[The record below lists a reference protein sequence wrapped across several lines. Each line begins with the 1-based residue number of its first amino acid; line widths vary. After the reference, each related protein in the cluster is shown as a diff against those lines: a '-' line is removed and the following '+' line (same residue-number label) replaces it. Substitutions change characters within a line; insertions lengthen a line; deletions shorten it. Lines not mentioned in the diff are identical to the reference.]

1 MSIARHHAEWL
12 SLLEI
17 SGPFLSLETLVAV
30 FPQGI
35 EHDNPAVRRH
45 LRQTYEEWL
54 DSQGGLRPDP
64 AMHAAW
70 VRYVLTLVLELPESV
85 LRQRSRPARRLARAD
100 RGTWR
105 NAGA

>member
-35 EHDNPAVRRH
+35 EHDNADVRRH
-45 LRQTYEEWL
+45 LRQAYEEWL
-54 DSQGGLRPDP
+54 DNQGGLQADP
-64 AMHAAW
+64 ALH
-70 VRYVLTLVLELPESV
+70 LSLIHI
-85 LRQRSRPARRLARAD
+85 
-100 RGTWR
+100 
-105 NAGA
+105 